1 MHRLP
6 KSDILVKLFPTGLIE
21 HKYHDSYHL
30 SSKKETGLIDLFPVI
45 GLEELLM
52 HSTLHDNPENQRTF
66 LELLFLPDI
75 GRGHCMQ
82 RFSHP

>member
-6 KSDILVKLFPTGLIE
+6 KSDILVKLVPTGLIE

-52 HSTLHDNPENQRTF
+52 HSTFVYVPHS
-66 LELLFLPDI
+66 LLKYATHFSDLP
-75 GRGHCMQ
+75 MNY
-82 RFSHP
+82 